1 MQAASTALTRNAA
14 VLGPKA
20 PGSQTVRSKTPV
32 SETRGDVAHGASH
45 KERGTRVVA
54 ARFAPGGSVGYEMA
68 ERGGRVTHHLAA
80 LTNARTSD
88 ASHSIRFAKLEQ
100 AASRGAPNTAHDWLR
115 SIPASM
121 KSAIAAPMV
130 FAGSAKAA
138 TRAPQPVMERLAA
151 FDPKPFQNSGSGSS
165 TMQALGYAEN
175 VPLPSF
181 QSAVDAET
189 AVAVDAPQ
197 ATLDVPVPAER
208 VPDSEIAAVAM
219 PIPQPQAQGL
229 EGRQVASLEPRDL
242 PSVEATATDAFAAL
256 VAPLPQDRPDF
267 RPAPAPAPAPGREPA
282 VAYARPNLPAATAA
296 VRPSAP
302 ASNSSAPR
310 NDGPSFF
317 ERLFGRGGSAQLPG
331 AGSRIAVYEIKT
343 ATVYLPGDGRLE
355 AHSGLG
361 QMQDNPRYVTQKNR
375 GPTPPNIYN
384 LRLRESR
391 FHGAEAI
398 RLLPI
403 SGRKKYNRDG
413 LLAHPYM
420 YIGPGNDRSQSN
432 GCVVF
437 KDYPRFLKAFKKG
450 RINQLIV
457 VPSLDELPTYMAR
470 L

>member
-1 MQAASTALTRNAA
+1 MLGQDAGRNS
-14 VLGPKA
+14 P
-20 PGSQTVRSKTPV
+20 S
-32 SETRGDVAHGASH
+32 
-45 KERGTRVVA
+45 
-54 ARFAPGGSVGYEMA
+54 
-68 ERGGRVTHHLAA
+68 
-80 LTNARTSD
+80 
-88 ASHSIRFAKLEQ
+88 
-100 AASRGAPNTAHDWLR
+100 TAHDWLR
-115 SIPASM
+115 SIPASI
-121 KSAIAAPMV
+121 KAAVAAPMV
-130 FAGSAKAA
+130 FASTAQAA
-138 TRAPQPVMERLAA
+138 TRPSQPAALERLAA
-151 FDPKPFQNSGSGSS
+151 FDPHPFKDNNSDSS
-165 TMQALGYAEN
+165 QVAALGYAED

-181 QSAVDAET
+181 QSAVDAEA
-189 AVAVDAPQ
+189 AVAADAKPATAAESVPQ
-197 ATLDVPVPAER
+197 SA
-208 VPDSEIAAVAM
+208 IAAVAM
-219 PIPQPQAQGL
+219 PMSRPETQVAP
-229 EGRQVASLEPRDL
+229 GRQVASLEPRDL
-242 PSVEATATDAFAAL
+242 PSVETTATDALADL
-256 VAPLPQDRPDF
+256 VAPLPRERPDYKLSST
-267 RPAPAPAPAPGREPA
+267 PAPAPPP
-282 VAYARPNLPAATAA
+282 VMAYARPGAPASAAARDDIGNIGTPA

-302 ASNSSAPR
+302 PQNNGAPQ

-361 QMQDNPRYVTQKNR
+361 QMQDNPRYVTQKTR
-375 GPTPPNIYN
+375 GPTPPNVYN

-403 SGRKKYNRDG
+403 NGRKKYNRDG

-420 YIGPGNDRSQSN
+420 YIGPGADRSQSN

-437 KDYPRFLKAFKKG
+437 KDYARFLKAFKKG